1 MKKTVKII
9 AILLLA
15 ITLVTFSTS
24 VFASDQIN
32 PKDLEDK
39 ITYGDAG
46 TLTSKAG
53 QIMGMIR
60 NVAVIA
66 AVIILMILGVKYM
79 LGSVEEKA
87 DYKKSFIPL
96 IIGIVYGCIEKR
108 AIFNY
113 SFFMFIKKGI
123 FINITVI
130 LQKY

>member
-24 VFASDQIN
+24 VFAFDQIN

-87 DYKKSFIPL
+87 EYKKSFIPL
-96 IIGIVYGCIEKR
+96 IIGIVLVVSATAI
-108 AIFNY
+108 ATFIFN
-113 SFFMFIKKGI
+113 MAA
-123 FINITVI
+123 
-130 LQKY
+130 